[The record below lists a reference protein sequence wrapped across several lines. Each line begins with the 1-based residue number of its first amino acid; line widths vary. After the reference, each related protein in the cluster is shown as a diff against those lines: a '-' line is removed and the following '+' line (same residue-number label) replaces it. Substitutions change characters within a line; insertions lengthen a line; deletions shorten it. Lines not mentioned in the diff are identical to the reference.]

1 MAQSAR
7 IEPDIS
13 FIRELQAAGGETVKK
28 CYQCATCSVACPI
41 SPADNPYPRKEM
53 IWAQWG
59 LKDKLLADPDIWLC
73 YNCGGCSDLCP
84 RGARPADLMA
94 AMRNMAY
101 KKMVE
106 PTVIGTW
113 MSDIKHLPILIA
125 IPAVLFLFLWWFMA
139 SINFHGYFPHG
150 GMFPIPKPG
159 VGIEFARVFYGDYI
173 IDPLFMFVVGF
184 VIFSFYKGI
193 TRLIA
198 NIGPQGSVMVLGK
211 RKHWLQCLVETIIL
225 EILPHTRFAE
235 CGDAEEKRI
244 RKTGHMA
251 LVFGFI
257 ALAIVTGTIAFGHW
271 VGRIPFLSGIYIET
285 PLPLGHPIKIL
296 ANIGMILLLVG
307 LTYLTLRRK
316 GLDAAKQSS
325 SYYDWYLLG
334 VIWAVAVTG
343 MGSQLFRLAGLTAP
357 AFITYYIHLVA
368 VFMLFAYL
376 PWSKLGHLV
385 YRTAAITYV
394 RYMGRK

>member
-1 MAQSAR
+1 
-7 IEPDIS
+7 
-13 FIRELQAAGGETVKK
+13 
-28 CYQCATCSVACPI
+28 
-41 SPADNPYPRKEM
+41 
-53 IWAQWG
+53 
-59 LKDKLLADPDIWLC
+59 
-73 YNCGGCSDLCP
+73 
-84 RGARPADLMA
+84 
-94 AMRNMAY
+94 
-101 KKMVE
+101 
-106 PTVIGTW
+106 
-113 MSDIKHLPILIA
+113 
-125 IPAVLFLFLWWFMA
+125 MA
-139 SINFHGYFPHG
+139 SINFHGYFPQG

-173 IDPLFMFVVGF
+173 IDPLFIIVVGF
-184 VIFSFYKGI
+184 VLFSFYKGI

-211 RKHWLQCLVETIIL
+211 RKHWLQCLVEAVLL
-225 EILPHTRFAE
+225 EILPHSRFTE

-271 VGRIPFLSGIYIET
+271 FGRIPFLSGIYIET

-296 ANIGMILLLVG
+296 ANIGMVLLLVG

-316 GLDAAKQSS
+316 GLDAAKQAS

-334 VIWAVAVTG
+334 VLWAVALTG

-357 AFITYYIHLVA
+357 AFIIYYFHLVA

-385 YRTAAITYV
+385 YRTAAITYM